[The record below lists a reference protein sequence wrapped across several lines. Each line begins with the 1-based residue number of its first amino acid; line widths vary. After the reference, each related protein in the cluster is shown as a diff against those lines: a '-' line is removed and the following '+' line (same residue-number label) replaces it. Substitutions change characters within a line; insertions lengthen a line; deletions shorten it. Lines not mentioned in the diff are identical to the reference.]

1 MLLMQ
6 YCPFELQPSNRAV
19 SRIISHLILVIQL
32 IVNTHDTTTLKGA
45 MTFILKRICRKPLLG
60 PTEKLRALGLEK
72 ECGKGLAATTTVANV
87 RLTAHPA
94 RDTTAVYNV
103 VSGSSH
109 GGNQTSRAKIA
120 GFLQSCSEACTAKPC
135 AASLIRYLV

>member
-19 SRIISHLILVIQL
+19 SRIISHLILVIEL

-45 MTFILKRICRKPLLG
+45 VTFILKLIYRKPLLG
-60 PTEKLRALGLEK
+60 PTEKLRALCLDK
-72 ECGKGLAATTTVANV
+72 DCGKGLAATTTVAHV
-87 RLTAHPA
+87 RLTAHQQCS
-94 RDTTAVYNV
+94 VI
-103 VSGSSH
+103 VSGLSH

-120 GFLQSCSEACTAKPC
+120 GFLQSCSEACTAKLC
-135 AASLIRYLV
+135 TASLIRYLV